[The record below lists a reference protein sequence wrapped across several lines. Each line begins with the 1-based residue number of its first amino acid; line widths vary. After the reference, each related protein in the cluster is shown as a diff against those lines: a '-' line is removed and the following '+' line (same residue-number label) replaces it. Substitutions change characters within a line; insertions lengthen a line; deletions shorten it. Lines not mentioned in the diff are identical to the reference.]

1 MLQTIV
7 REYGGTGPRGA
18 RKNLPEDVCS
28 KIYYQIAMGMAYYHT
43 LNISHRDI
51 KLENILVDMDSS
63 NLQTKIIDFGFA
75 TQTNSKSEK
84 LRAFCGTPAYMSP

>member
-1 MLQTIV
+1 LDKVV
-7 REYGGTGPRGA
+7 REFGNNGIVSSR
-18 RKNLPEDVCS
+18 RNLTEEIS
-28 KIYYQIAMGMAYYHT
+28 LQIISQIISGLNHCHQ

-51 KLENILVDMDSS
+51 KLENVLVDMNSD

-75 TQTNSKSEK
+75 TQTQEPYEK